1 MIPLKEENDPLS
13 LDSNENCEGLMFI
26 KKEEQGQIKQE
37 ESGLDYN
44 KLQTVLPVKEE
55 NDPLSLDINDKCE
68 DLILISKE
76 EEGQIKQEESDLADE
91 TIDDSVLENIE
102 DNIQNAKYM
111 ILDKCKDN
119 VLDNR
124 LHKIFN
130 EIDSASSDG
139 FSNDKSLVFEHDI
152 KINNNDDLAD
162 ETVDDSILENV
173 EDNIQNAKYMAL
185 NKCKDSLICSRLH
198 KIFNEIDSTSSDGFN
213 NDKTSV
219 FEHDINDR
227 LVEYNKQNINDAK
240 RYTCNHCEK
249 TFKSKYNLMHH
260 NNIHIGKKSYHCT
273 LCQKSFYRGGDL
285 NRHFSIHIGE
295 KRFKCNTCDKSFNN
309 NCNLKKHL
317 IIHTGEKKV
326 MCSTCLKCFNS
337 SSNLKKHLTI
347 HNREKKF
354 LCNICLKSFN
364 RCDTLKRHLSI
375 HTGDKKF
382 SCNFCQMSFN
392 ENYQL
397 KGHLPVHTGQKK
409 FMCDFCHKSFNRKD

>member
-55 NDPLSLDINDKCE
+55 NDPLSLGINDKCE

-260 NNIHIGKKSYHCT
+260 NNIHI
-273 LCQKSFYRGGDL
+273 
-285 NRHFSIHIGE
+285 
-295 KRFKCNTCDKSFNN
+295 
-309 NCNLKKHL
+309 
-317 IIHTGEKKV
+317 
-326 MCSTCLKCFNS
+326 
-337 SSNLKKHLTI
+337 
-347 HNREKKF
+347 
-354 LCNICLKSFN
+354 
-364 RCDTLKRHLSI
+364 
-375 HTGDKKF
+375 
-382 SCNFCQMSFN
+382 
-392 ENYQL
+392 
-397 KGHLPVHTGQKK
+397 
-409 FMCDFCHKSFNRKD
+409 